1 MPVKKQAG
9 GTKVSERLSD
19 GTYRVLNHNDHV
31 IEKLLANCD
40 NIDILSWTSLG
51 AFLFKVKI
59 RPGTIMLRSQVY
71 GHLDDINDTSIPTR
85 LTREEHEDTP
95 ENVNLGQQMHSFVI
109 KFAFISK
116 TSGYLDDRYTPP
128 LKPSMILDIGFDKA
142 KVTETEA
149 KREASK
155 QQFVH
160 KKMLCWDGIT
170 PFSPDIIS
178 NEIMSSNKFRAIFS
192 AAEIKQRNL
201 GNLDFIS
208 VVDWIYA
215 QLAKDPRLKVSL
227 TVMDL
232 VEGRTLHEESQVIRH
247 YEYSDLCL
255 QAVAKVIILAMKC
268 SACPRDLH
276 NNNLMVVSVK
286 HFLLIKRRVNV
297 IDYGGVLILNDS
309 YDYDIVVSKYVEFIM
324 TGEVITVEAVK
335 EEEEDRAVIVPVTD
349 LGLQQIESFFNM
361 KNIRPTDSIDTKK
374 TKIMRAF
381 VAEVDFVRSFS
392 KIENDSVLWSK
403 VRNDNSESYS
413 IMHRILMV
421 MSIIDILLNRQLMCG
436 DILYYLYRHS
446 GYFKNDALSFYKQ
459 HNIDYNTELLT
470 NPDLSNR
477 FKALHKHLIETISE
491 CVLPI
496 ASGVSALV
504 AASES
509 ALVASESPPQKI
521 QTLAPPDL
529 FGYLKKH
536 PIVVGG
542 NSNRHRRTRRRVV
555 ARRHSI
561 KRTNKRKNKRKYK
574 NKK

>member
-9 GTKVSERLSD
+9 GTKVSEMLSD
-19 GTYRVLNHNDHV
+19 GTYRVLNDHV
-31 IEKLLANCD
+31 IEKLLENCD
-40 NIDILSWTSLG
+40 SIDILSSTSLG
-51 AFLFKVKI
+51 AFLFKVKL

-71 GHLDDINDTSIPTR
+71 GHSDDTSIIPQTR

-95 ENVNLGQQMHSFVI
+95 ENVSLGQQMHSFVI

-116 TSGYLDDRYTPP
+116 RSGYLDDKYYPP
-128 LKPSMILDIGFDKA
+128 LKPGGLILNIGFTKA
-142 KVTETEA
+142 KATETQA

-155 QQFVH
+155 QKFVH

-178 NEIMSSNKFRAIFS
+178 NEIMSSEKFRAMFS

-201 GNLDFIS
+201 GNLNFIS

-232 VEGRTLHEESQVIRH
+232 VEGRTLAQ
-247 YEYSDLCL
+247 EYKVLSSDQYSNVCL
-255 QAVAKVIILAMKC
+255 QAVAKMIILAMKC
-268 SACPRDLH
+268 SACPTDLH
-276 NNNLMVVSVK
+276 TNNLMVVSVK
-286 HFLLIKRRVNV
+286 NFLLIKRRVNV

-309 YDYDIVVSKYVEFIM
+309 YDYDIVVSKYSNFIM
-324 TGEVITVEAVK
+324 TGKTTSVDEVSAI
-335 EEEEDRAVIVPVTD
+335 IVPVTD
-349 LGLQQIESFFNM
+349 LGLQEIESFFNM
-361 KNIRPTDSIDTKK
+361 KNIRTTDSIDTKK

-381 VAEVDFVRSFS
+381 VAEIDFVRSFS

-403 VRNDNSESYS
+403 VRDDNLESYS
-413 IMHRILMV
+413 VMHRILMV
-421 MSIIDILLNRQLMCG
+421 ISIIDILMNKRLQCSS
-436 DILYYLYRHS
+436 ILKGLYSHS
-446 GYFKNDALSFYKQ
+446 GSIFNDTLSFYKK
-459 HNIDYNTELLT
+459 HNIDYSTELLT
-470 NPDLSNR
+470 NPDLSNK

-496 ASGVSALV
+496 PSGVSALV
-504 AASES
+504 ASES
-509 ALVASESPPQKI
+509 ALVASESALVAYESPPQKI

-529 FGYLKKH
+529 FGYLEKH
-536 PIVVGG
+536 PIGVGG
-542 NSNRHRRTRRRVV
+542 NSNRRRRTRRRVV
-555 ARRHSI
+555 ALRHSI